1 MRLIFFSVCVLLLP
15 TLSAPFQTNAQQP
28 RKGTAPKAQGAG
40 STVRFDSGHSAL
52 GIPLD
57 IDNNIIRM
65 DVSVNHSKPLK
76 FIFDTGASSSVISSQ
91 RAAEL
96 GLKSEGEAHG
106 NATGGRIKGSYTQGV
121 SLRVRGAEVS
131 NQLIASIPI
140 NTPPG
145 FDFDGVMGQNF
156 IEQFVVEIDYENK
169 IMNLHDPRTY
179 TYSGKGEVIPLLLEV
194 GKTPLVNTKLIV
206 EGRAPVE
213 AKLEVDTGADGTFVI
228 NSPLV
233 KRQKLAEA
241 ILKTGQSKN
250 NGAGGEQTLLVGRV
264 KAVQLGRFVF
274 DNPPVALSQDT
285 EGSGASNENDGVIG
299 GEIFRR
305 FKVILDYFRKRMMLE
320 PNKSF
325 HEPYNVELD
334 EASTS
339 SDQELSLSDLLKL
352 PGRVLAKG
360 SNLTPTGKLRL
371 MTYRIE
377 EVALPHPLE
386 VEIRGKKERV
396 THAFRVT
403 ITGGPFPVRALPPV
417 IWIEDV
423 AVGYGVENEELSEIT
438 AVTFDSSLF
447 RDDASLYLS
456 YGDRENKADRAEL
469 PEKLKISSGK
479 GERQ

>member
-65 DVSVNHSKPLK
+65 EVSVNHSKPLK
-76 FIFDTGASSSVISSQ
+76 FIFDTGV
-91 RAAEL
+91 
-96 GLKSEGEAHG
+96 
-106 NATGGRIKGSYTQGV
+106 
-121 SLRVRGAEVS
+121 
-131 NQLIASIPI
+131 
-140 NTPPG
+140 
-145 FDFDGVMGQNF
+145 
-156 IEQFVVEIDYENK
+156 EQ
-169 IMNLHDPRTY
+169 
-179 TYSGKGEVIPLLLEV
+179 
-194 GKTPLVNTKLIV
+194 
-206 EGRAPVE
+206 
-213 AKLEVDTGADGTFVI
+213 
-228 NSPLV
+228 
-233 KRQKLAEA
+233 
-241 ILKTGQSKN
+241 
-250 NGAGGEQTLLVGRV
+250 
-264 KAVQLGRFVF
+264 
-274 DNPPVALSQDT
+274 
-285 EGSGASNENDGVIG
+285 
-299 GEIFRR
+299 
-305 FKVILDYFRKRMMLE
+305 
-320 PNKSF
+320 
-325 HEPYNVELD
+325 D

-339 SDQELSLSDLLKL
+339 SDQELSLADLLKL
-352 PGRVLAKG
+352 RGRVLAKG

-417 IWIEDV
+417 IWIGDMT
-423 AVGYGVENEELSEIT
+423 VGYGVENEELSEIT

-456 YGDRENKADRAEL
+456 YGDKENKADRAEL
-469 PEKLKISSGK
+469 PEKLKMNAAK